1 MIDLKLVQKQPEVLA
16 KALADRQSPL
26 KVDEFL
32 ELDGRRRALLAEVES
47 LKQQQNAASR
57 QVAQIKR
64 EGGDAS
70 HMMEELGALSARI
83 KALDV
88 QTAEAKAAVEN
99 WLMGVPNIPDA
110 SVPVGKDETENVEV
124 LRWGTPRQ
132 FDFDIRQ
139 HWELGGAA
147 LDFERATRLAG
158 SRFALYMGWAARLDR
173 ALVNFFLDQHVKH
186 EDYIEVC
193 PPFMVNRATMTGT
206 GQLPKFE
213 EDLFK
218 MPAWDYY
225 LIPTAEVP
233 LTNIHA
239 GEVLDEADLPR
250 AYCAATPCF
259 RSEAGAA
266 GKDTRGLIR
275 LHQFTKVEMV
285 RFAHPDDSFN
295 QLEIMVGHARTLLE
309 KLELPYR
316 VITLCTGDMGFGS
329 AKTYDLEVWLP
340 AQNTYRE
347 ISSCSNC
354 IDFQARRADI
364 RFKPKGGKSTY
375 CHTLNGSGLPTG
387 RAMAAIL
394 ENGQQKDGS
403 IVLPKALVPYMD
415 GVEVIEPAGKSS
427 PQPNSESDKAV
438 SLRGM
443 PPFFVPVLRKTPGP
457 PGKRA
462 SLSCGGAG
470 MQRGKGGY
478 LQCRSWG
485 RRSAG
490 SRMVRERGR
499 AGFCMDRK
507 AERAGEALCPKPG
520 VPQGV
525 VQSLPS
531 AGVSGCA
538 AGRGKAGHAAAVRS
552 RIKKRPAACAAG
564 RGVRPL
570 RAVRL
575 PEEWEPEEG
584 PSRGGITVSAP

>member
-1 MIDLKLVQKQPEVLA
+1 MKAEQNKVSKSIPQLKKAGEDVSAVLA
-16 KALADRQSPL
+16 QMKELSQEVKALDAEQ
-26 KVDEFL
+26 
-32 ELDGRRRALLAEVES
+32 AEVE
-47 LKQQQNAASR
+47 QQLHDTLLTIPNVPADK
-57 QVAQIKR
+57 VP
-64 EGGDAS
+64 EGADDTCNP
-70 HMMEELGALSARI
+70 ELRRWSEPRAFDFEP
-83 KALDV
+83 KAHWD
-88 QTAEAKAAVEN
+88 
-99 WLMGVPNIPDA
+99 I
-110 SVPVGKDETENVEV
+110 GKD
-124 LRWGTPRQ
+124 
-132 FDFDIRQ
+132 
-139 HWELGGAA
+139 LGILDPDTAA
-147 LDFERATRLAG
+147 KVTG
-158 SRFALYMGWAARLDR
+158 SRFHFYKGMGARLER
-173 ALVNFFLDQHVKH
+173 AVINYFLNTHTDNGYT
-186 EDYIEVC
+186 EIL
-193 PPFMVNRATMTGT
+193 PPFMANTASMTGT

-213 EDLFK
+213 EDAYRIHGSDEF
-218 MPAWDYY
+218 

-415 GVEVIEPAGKSS
+415 GVEVIEPAGK
-427 PQPNSESDKAV
+427 K
-438 SLRGM
+438 
-443 PPFFVPVLRKTPGP
+443 
-457 PGKRA
+457 
-462 SLSCGGAG
+462 
-470 MQRGKGGY
+470 
-478 LQCRSWG
+478 
-485 RRSAG
+485 
-490 SRMVRERGR
+490 
-499 AGFCMDRK
+499 
-507 AERAGEALCPKPG
+507 
-520 VPQGV
+520 
-525 VQSLPS
+525 
-531 AGVSGCA
+531 
-538 AGRGKAGHAAAVRS
+538 
-552 RIKKRPAACAAG
+552 
-564 RGVRPL
+564 
-570 RAVRL
+570 
-575 PEEWEPEEG
+575 
-584 PSRGGITVSAP
+584 